1 MHKRDLLFPGIL
13 TLKGLGITA
22 ALHMNSWS
30 VLYKRHGLWDNG
42 VGCGKALTLG
52 ESRLVPDG
60 RNQLCL
66 KGTHCPGSRLGGSHH
81 VLCLSPSSFQTRIK
95 HPRDGS
101 CPSAPSL
108 GLVALSADL
117 PGVLEMLLLSQL
129 WDGAE
134 GSPTCCQLGL
144 RFLPSILD
152 GAELTGSSLK
162 ILWNSPS
169 ITSPALAKDSCH

>member
-66 KGTHCPGSRLGGSHH
+66 KGTHCPGSRLCGSHH
-81 VLCLSPSSFQTRIK
+81 VMCLPPSSFKILYKTVTENILS
-95 HPRDGS
+95 S
-101 CPSAPSL
+101 CPCWGPSHAGWCCVRILVPQLVPAPGQRRATAVFL
-108 GLVALSADL
+108 HVL
-117 PGVLEMLLLSQL
+117 PV
-129 WDGAE
+129 WRA
-134 GSPTCCQLGL
+134 
-144 RFLPSILD
+144 
-152 GAELTGSSLK
+152 
-162 ILWNSPS
+162 
-169 ITSPALAKDSCH
+169 